1 MKKVI
6 AITLAMVLALSM
18 FTACGKKENGGAT
31 MGEPE
36 AEPTPTPRLYFPD
49 PFTGIEKTN
58 DYPEGQRTLAV
69 MVNNISACRP
79 QRGLSDASILY
90 ESKVEGGITRF
101 MALFQ
106 DYKKINDIGPVR
118 SARDQFFRLILPYQ
132 PLYAHI
138 GRSGITQ
145 TYIDDNNY
153 GNLNLDGNDT
163 NFIYRDKNR
172 INQGYSVE
180 HTAYT
185 NAELIQAAIDKRGFD
200 MNKDYTDPLF
210 QFVPYDE
217 NGGKRPM
224 NGDRA
229 SAVTVVHSETYR
241 TYFDYDQAVNKY

>member
-36 AEPTPTPRLYFPD
+36 TEPTPTPRLYFPD

-118 SARDQFFRLILPYQ
+118 SARDQFFR
-132 PLYAHI
+132 
-138 GRSGITQ
+138 
-145 TYIDDNNY
+145 
-153 GNLNLDGNDT
+153 
-163 NFIYRDKNR
+163 
-172 INQGYSVE
+172 
-180 HTAYT
+180 
-185 NAELIQAAIDKRGFD
+185 
-200 MNKDYTDPLF
+200 
-210 QFVPYDE
+210 
-217 NGGKRPM
+217 
-224 NGDRA
+224 
-229 SAVTVVHSETYR
+229 
-241 TYFDYDQAVNKY
+241 